1 MFVSIDAGMALQ
13 ALEAQHEER
22 MATLERQRKA
32 QRRLPSRAGS
42 QAKLRPM
49 SDASTTAPHL
59 SSVYLTD
66 AHADELRRSQDCL
79 LGGDGTGASGGGGE
93 EGGREE
99 LGKETDSAGYKEVR
113 GLARFDQWRGS
124 RRFRPLRELQTQLAE
139 HGASGADTG
148 VSITREEEAERQS
161 REEATAPEQNEEG
174 EVGAS
179 KPADGVQGDES
190 GDGNVYKTMHFRALQ
205 QRLEPLEVRA
215 ARVKARREAKE
226 ASSSSR
232 PPAKEVS
239 FLRPSGAARHLLS
252 LRRQA

>member
-49 SDASTTAPHL
+49 SDATTSAPHL

-161 REEATAPEQNEEG
+161 GEEATAPEQNEEG

-215 ARVKARREAKE
+215 ARVKARREA
-226 ASSSSR
+226 SSSSR

>member
-22 MATLERQRKA
+22 MAWLERQRKA

-49 SDASTTAPHL
+49 SDATTTAPHL
-59 SSVYLTD
+59 ASVYLTD
-66 AHADELRRSQDCL
+66 AHADELRRSQACL
-79 LGGDGTGASGGGGE
+79 LGGDGIGASGGGGE
-93 EGGREE
+93 EGGREAR
-99 LGKETDSAGYKEVR
+99 GKETDSAGYKEER
-113 GLARFDQWRGS
+113 GLARFDRWRGS
-124 RRFRPLRELQTQLAE
+124 RRFRPLRELQAQVAE
-139 HGASGADTG
+139 LGASGAETG
-148 VSITREEEAERQS
+148 VCITREEKVERQG
-161 REEATAPEQNEEG
+161 REATAPEQNEEG
-174 EVGAS
+174 DVGAS
-179 KPADGVQGDES
+179 KLADGVQGDEYD
-190 GDGNVYKTMHFRALQ
+190 DGHIYKTMHFRALQ

-215 ARVKARREAKE
+215 ARVKARRERE

-232 PPAKEVS
+232 PRAKEVS